1 MKGGGQGP
9 AGPPGC
15 RAVSPSTP
23 AAHRHSAIRTRQTPQ
38 ISLHFAEPS
47 PLTKS
52 FAQCPPDGTLTDII
66 KLVQTQLVSF
76 YVTLIHKDQL
86 SNISFIGGS
95 RSYRLYRGGVKRTIF
110 YCSVPTKVWKQ
121 KKMPLNQN
129 GFKVLIPEN

>member
-86 SNISFIGGS
+86 SKVFLSGGLGDIGSIGGAQFFTVQ
-95 RSYRLYRGGVKRTIF
+95 YQ
-110 YCSVPTKVWKQ
+110 Q
-121 KKMPLNQN
+121 KCGNSKKGHLVNKTQ
-129 GFKVLIPEN
+129 E